1 MKADKICD
9 KVINLQCRNIRIKFF
24 TACCSG
30 PGSDRTPLRLNKVK
44 SAVPFTQTKIIFKV
58 YFSLL
63 FLSKMCILSFR
74 KMKNNEILHSC
85 CFLAFQSHVTSL
97 LKCNMAHCY
106 TKLLIY
112 FMNTTDGSV
121 IKTFRDKSRKGE
133 GVHVARY
140 DFE

>member
-1 MKADKICD
+1 MDGPFNSVTMIYVYLA
-9 KVINLQCRNIRIKFF
+9 FF
-24 TACCSG
+24 L
-30 PGSDRTPLRLNKVK
+30 DLK

-74 KMKNNEILHSC
+74 KMKNNKILHAC
-85 CFLAFQSHVTSL
+85 CFLALQSHVTLL